1 MEMGEREGRSLAG
14 LVRDAGLCFPGGRH
28 CDVRHISCLQTCR
41 FHRNKSQAGTHQ
53 DTRRGGNHDGDN
65 MPGIHAVP
73 RIRKVGCFCFGGF
86 AMRTAANNPVRGWR
100 DRIFSAATFFFV
112 SVFIVFV
119 LGLILTDVFYVDKKA
134 VVTVLTSKFIL
145 HALWMSIWTSFV
157 TTFIA
162 LLFAVPMGYALSRF
176 RFPGRIMA
184 EAVVDLPIVFPPLVV
199 GLTLLV
205 FFSQTAVGRWIQDDL
220 GLEFVFQP
228 KGIVLCQFFA
238 AASFAIRSAKTAFDD
253 VDRRYENVAL
263 TLGCTQWGSFR
274 RVSLPLARNGIIAGG
289 ILTWA
294 RAFGLFGPLM
304 IFVGSFRGRTEV
316 LSTTIFLEQ
325 SVGNLEV
332 ALAIAL
338 LLILVA
344 LIAVTAIRL
353 VGGSALVKL

>member
-1 MEMGEREGRSLAG
+1 M
-14 LVRDAGLCFPGGRH
+14 
-28 CDVRHISCLQTCR
+28 
-41 FHRNKSQAGTHQ
+41 
-53 DTRRGGNHDGDN
+53 
-65 MPGIHAVP
+65 
-73 RIRKVGCFCFGGF
+73 
-86 AMRTAANNPVRGWR
+86 
-100 DRIFSAATFFFV
+100 
-112 SVFIVFV
+112 
-119 LGLILTDVFYVDKKA
+119 
-134 VVTVLTSKFIL
+134 
-145 HALWMSIWTSFV
+145 

-162 LLFAVPMGYALSRF
+162 LLFAVPMGYPLSRF
-176 RFPGRIMA
+176 RFPGRIFA
-184 EAVVDLPIVFPPLVV
+184 EAVVDLPVVFPPLVV
-199 GLTLLV
+199 GLTLFV

-220 GLEFVFQP
+220 GLGFVYQP

-263 TLGCTQWGSFR
+263 TLGCTLWGSFR
-274 RVSLPLARNGIIAGG
+274 QVSLPLARNGIIAGG

-294 RAFGLFGPLM
+294 RAFGLFWPLM

-344 LIAVTAIRL
+344 LIAVTAIHL
-353 VGGSALVKL
+353 VGGFALVKL

>member
-1 MEMGEREGRSLAG
+1 MN
-14 LVRDAGLCFPGGRH
+14 P
-28 CDVRHISCLQTCR
+28 
-41 FHRNKSQAGTHQ
+41 
-53 DTRRGGNHDGDN
+53 
-65 MPGIHAVP
+65 
-73 RIRKVGCFCFGGF
+73 
-86 AMRTAANNPVRGWR
+86 AMNTPVKGWR
-100 DRIFSAATFFFV
+100 DRVFSAVTFLFV
-112 SVFIVFV
+112 SVFLVFV
-119 LGLILTDVFYVDKKA
+119 LVLILTDVFYVDKKA
-134 VVTVLTSKFIL
+134 VMTVLSSKFIL
-145 HALWMSIWTSFV
+145 HALWMSTWTSV
-157 TTFIA
+157 LCTLIA

-176 RFPGRIMA
+176 RFPGHILA
-184 EAVVDLPIVFPPLVV
+184 DAVVDLPIVFPPLVA

-205 FFSQTAVGRWIQDDL
+205 FFSQTTLGRWIQEDL

-228 KGIVLCQFFA
+228 KGIVLCQFVA

-253 VDRRYENVAL
+253 VDRRYEHVAL

-338 LLILVA
+338 LLIFVA
-344 LIAVTAIRL
+344 LIAVTGIRL
-353 VGGSALVKL
+353 AGGSALVKL

>member
-1 MEMGEREGRSLAG
+1 M
-14 LVRDAGLCFPGGRH
+14 
-28 CDVRHISCLQTCR
+28 
-41 FHRNKSQAGTHQ
+41 
-53 DTRRGGNHDGDN
+53 
-65 MPGIHAVP
+65 
-73 RIRKVGCFCFGGF
+73 KV
-86 AMRTAANNPVRGWR
+86 ASNIPVRGWR
-100 DRIFSAATFFFV
+100 DRIFSAVAFFFV

-119 LGLILTDVFYVDKKA
+119 LTLIITDIFYVDKKA
-134 VVTVLTSKFIL
+134 VATVLTSKFIR
-145 HALWMSIWTSFV
+145 HALWMSIWTSFA
-157 TTFIA
+157 TTFLS
-162 LLFAVPMGYALSRF
+162 LLFAVPMGYSLSRF
-176 RFPGRIMA
+176 RFPGHILA
-184 EAVVDLPIVFPPLVV
+184 DAIVDLPIVFPPLVA

-205 FFSQTAVGRWIQDDL
+205 FFSQTSPGRWIQEDL
-220 GLEFVFQP
+220 GIEFVFQP
-228 KGIVLCQFFA
+228 KGIVLCQFVV

-274 RVSLPLARNGIIAGG
+274 RVCLPLARNGIIAGG

-338 LLILVA
+338 LLIFVA
-344 LIAVTAIRL
+344 LIAVTAVRL

>member
-1 MEMGEREGRSLAG
+1 MKNANTTHPVAG
-14 LVRDAGLCFPGGRH
+14 
-28 CDVRHISCLQTCR
+28 I
-41 FHRNKSQAGTHQ
+41 
-53 DTRRGGNHDGDN
+53 
-65 MPGIHAVP
+65 
-73 RIRKVGCFCFGGF
+73 
-86 AMRTAANNPVRGWR
+86 R
-100 DRIFSAATFFFV
+100 DRLFATATFLFV
-112 SVFIVFV
+112 SLFLLFV
-119 LGLILTDVFYVDKKA
+119 LGLIVGDICYIDRKA
-134 VVTVLTSKFIL
+134 VASVLTSGFIR
-145 HALWMSIWTSFV
+145 HALWMSIWTSV
-157 TTFIA
+157 TTTIIA
-162 LLFAVPMGYALSRF
+162 LVFAVPMGYALSRF
-176 RFPGRIMA
+176 QFPGRFIA
-184 EAVVDLPIVFPPLVV
+184 DTIVDLPIVFPPLVA

-205 FFSQTAVGRWIQDDL
+205 FFSQTALGRWIQEDL

-228 KGIVLCQFFA
+228 KGIVLCQFLT

-253 VDRRYENVAL
+253 VDRRYEKVAL
-263 TLGCTQWGSFR
+263 TLGCTRCGSFL

-338 LLILVA
+338 LLIFVA
-344 LIAVTAIRL
+344 LIALTAIRL